1 MRKVFNRLVVVLD
14 TNVLAPMPVADTL
27 LRLAEESAFY
37 LPRWSEEI
45 LLELERTLRK
55 WYYSQFQV
63 DRRLRVMREHFPEA
77 IITGYEGLANSLDVD
92 EKDRHVLACAIRAG
106 AHAIV
111 SDNRKDFPKHTMDQL
126 GIECLSA
133 AEFLKQ
139 QYHLNPDLFIQIL
152 NSQRIEV
159 GMSMAELFQR
169 LPKGLEEFIRF

>member
-55 WYYSQFQV
+55 WNYSQFQV

-77 IITGYEGLANSLDVD
+77 IITGYEGLANSPDVD

-111 SDNRKDFPKHTMDQL
+111 N
-126 GIECLSA
+126 
-133 AEFLKQ
+133 
-139 QYHLNPDLFIQIL
+139 
-152 NSQRIEV
+152 
-159 GMSMAELFQR
+159 
-169 LPKGLEEFIRF
+169 